1 MTSLAIDRRWLLTG
15 GAAALLGLAGRGAF
29 ADVLM
34 SETDSIVRGDGPLA
48 SQMRLGELLI
58 RYLARH
64 RSADA
69 ADSAN
74 VVVSP
79 ASLAAILSLVDLG
92 GSGAM
97 HSAIHRA
104 LGYRRTARRKAE
116 DDLASLRTSV
126 SALVAQGGK
135 NGDKNGPLVL
145 ANLVAF
151 DRSIRPR

>member
-92 GSGAM
+92 GD
-97 HSAIHRA
+97 
-104 LGYRRTARRKAE
+104 RK
-116 DDLASLRTSV
+116 SV
-126 SALVAQGGK
+126 V
-135 NGDKNGPLVL
+135 
-145 ANLVAF
+145 
-151 DRSIRPR
+151 